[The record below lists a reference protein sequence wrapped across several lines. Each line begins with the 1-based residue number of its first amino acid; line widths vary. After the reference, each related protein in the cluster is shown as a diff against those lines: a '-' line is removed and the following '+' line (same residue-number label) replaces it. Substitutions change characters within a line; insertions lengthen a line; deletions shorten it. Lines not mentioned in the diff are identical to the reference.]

1 MGAVQHTETFWEVRQ
16 HCHIWLVDSKQ
27 IAQIYVVKSTIF
39 MFDLKISI
47 FMFDLKKYILRS
59 FQNISILCSIWMLLI
74 FMFDMVDWS

>member
-39 MFDLKISI
+39 MFDLK
-47 FMFDLKKYILRS
+47 KYILRS